1 MNFFCCL
8 RGTWGGEI
16 GVGDIARPDVG
27 VSAVVLPD
35 GKREE
40 ENIGNHDYKTNM
52 SSSDA
57 LYFVK

>member
-1 MNFFCCL
+1 
-8 RGTWGGEI
+8 
-16 GVGDIARPDVG
+16 